1 MPDLVAN
8 CIRVK
13 DGDTVVV
20 QGSEG
25 NRAAVRLH
33 GIDCPETGQP
43 YGTGATEAAKK
54 VAEGEVVEVNVVD
67 TDHYGRIVGRVIA
80 DGTNLGAS
88 LAYSGYA
95 WHDQRHAPGSSQI
108 KEAEQAARKEG
119 RGLWSQEEPTP
130 PWEYRN
136 GSTVD
141 TGSAAKGLAWFLTG
155 AAAAVVLTVLLS
167 L

>member
-33 GIDCPETGQP
+33 GIDSPETGQP
-43 YGTGATEAAKK
+43 YGTAATEAAKK
-54 VAEGEVVEVNVVD
+54 VAEGEVVEVD
-67 TDHYGRIVGRVIA
+67 TDHYGRIVGRVIVG
-80 DGTNLGAS
+80 GTDLGAS
-88 LAYSGYA
+88 LVYSGYA

-119 RGLWSQEEPTP
+119 RGLWSQEDPTA
-130 PWEYRN
+130 PWQYRN
-136 GSTVD
+136 GSTAD
-141 TGSAAKGLAWFLTG
+141 TGSAAKGLAWFFVG
-155 AAAAVVLTVLLS
+155 AAAVVVLTVLLS